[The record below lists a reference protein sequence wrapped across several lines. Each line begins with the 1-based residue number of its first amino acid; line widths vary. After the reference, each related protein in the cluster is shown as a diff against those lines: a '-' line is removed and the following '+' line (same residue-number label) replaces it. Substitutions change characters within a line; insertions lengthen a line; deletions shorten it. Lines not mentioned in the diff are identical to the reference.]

1 MLKRMV
7 TRKRFQNQLRE
18 DTHKG
23 VLLAIALGA
32 VFFLVALVFVCY
44 SEGVSARTEALGEV
58 ILKKALEMPCD
69 SQDKF
74 SGPGAIALKGCTVDF
89 GKTNLLNLSFAN
101 FDDIIPPDLVGQPV
115 IAKRVR
121 VEHYSRRRKACWKDV
136 GTDGT
141 AASQT
146 WLAETVKV
154 GRYNLTEE
162 MKLGAKLEEK
172 WIDIRPPAWQR
183 TGGQAKPQTGGWG
196 AVWTMTPEYM
206 SKDNIYLTAGDTRI
220 SFSYKNATFLSVLGY
235 ARTGD
240 AGDLELGRWHTGDA
254 FVGEVGRVEAGSL
267 TKAQLV
273 QNLEGEASGWAIVN
287 DLLCGVVA
295 FVGLWMLIWPVTFCC
310 CIRCFLVTGVCV
322 ISGDTAE
329 QSFPPGTGCS
339 EDGNCRKCLTTSGRA
354 LILGASA
361 TALATL
367 AGWLCFHYGILY
379 SLIVV
384 AVVIGFIILV
394 ELFPRIIGLSQLPD
408 EESDEEG
415 GSDSSPGH
423 QAYKPHAKLAP
434 PFNAPG
440 SQAQFQALQQSQAGV
455 YHSPTSPGSDEHSDG
470 HDEHHKE
477 ECSVFN
483 PKVGPACLCAT
494 VFLVAIF
501 IAEAAVCVN
510 MGVVKLG

>member
-7 TRKRFQNQLRE
+7 THKRFQNQLRE
-18 DTHKG
+18 DTHKC

-32 VFFLVALVFVCY
+32 IFLLVSLILVCY
-44 SEGVSARTEALGEV
+44 AEGVSARTEALGEV
-58 ILKKALEMPCD
+58 ILKKAVDVPCD
-69 SQDKF
+69 SPNNF
-74 SGPGAIALKGCTVDF
+74 TGAIALKGCTVDF
-89 GKTNLLNLSFAN
+89 GTTNHLYLSFAN
-101 FDDIIPPDLVGQPV
+101 FNDIIPPDIVGKPV
-115 IAKRVR
+115 VAKRVR
-121 VEHYSRRRKACWKDV
+121 VEHYSRRRSASWKDV
-136 GTDGT
+136 DTDGT
-141 AASQT
+141 AASQS

-162 MKLGAKLEEK
+162 MKSGAKLDEV
-172 WIDIRPPAWQR
+172 WIDIRMPAWQA
-183 TGGQAKPQTGGWG
+183 TGGQAKPQNGGWG

-206 SKDNIYLTAGDTRI
+206 NKDGIYLKTGDTRI
-220 SFSYKNATFLSVLGY
+220 SFSYKNASTMSVLGY

-273 QNLEGEASGWAIVN
+273 ENLKGEASGWAILN
-287 DLLCGVVA
+287 DLLCGVLA
-295 FVGLWMLIWPVTFCC
+295 FVALWMLIWPVSCLCC
-310 CIRCFLVTGVCV
+310 LRGFLVTCV
-322 ISGDTAE
+322 ISAQNAE
-329 QSFPPGTGCS
+329 SCFPPGTGCTDS
-339 EDGNCRKCLTTSGRA
+339 GNCKKCLTTSGRA
-354 LILGASA
+354 LILGVCT
-361 TALATL
+361 TALATFS
-367 AGWLCFHYGILY
+367 GWLCFHYGILY
-379 SLIVV
+379 SFIVV

-394 ELFPRIIGLSQLPD
+394 ELFPRIIGLSHLPD

-415 GSDSSPGH
+415 GSDSSPEH
-423 QAYKPHAKLAP
+423 HAQPFKSHAKLAP
-434 PFNAPG
+434 PSNASG
-440 SQAQFQALQQSQAGV
+440 FQALQPSQAGV

-501 IAEAAVCVN
+501 IAEAAICVN